1 MAKYHKYR
9 TTVFENKLFDS
20 PAWQLLT
27 KTAIDVY
34 IIFMRMRQMNEVPKN
49 SGKWINSNNGTYVL
63 TYRTAKEKHGIPEVT
78 FTRAI
83 DLLIELGMIDI
94 IKHGSGTARTETVYG
109 ISERWRKFGTPK
121 FMRVA
126 RVKVKVGKCGRRK
139 TEKEIPDGYGDL

>member
-1 MAKYHKYR
+1 MSGKYKHK

-20 PAWQLLT
+20 PVWNLLT
-27 KTAIDVY
+27 KTATDVY
-34 IIFMRMRQMNEVPKN
+34 IIFMRMRNMKEIPKK
-49 SGKWINSNNGTYVL
+49 SGKWVNTNNDTYVL

-109 ISERWRKFGTPK
+109 ISDRWRNYGTPK
-121 FMRVA
+121 FVRVE
-126 RVKVKVGKCGRRK
+126 RTKVKVGKCGRRPN
-139 TEKEIPDGYGDL
+139 EIHCGYGNL